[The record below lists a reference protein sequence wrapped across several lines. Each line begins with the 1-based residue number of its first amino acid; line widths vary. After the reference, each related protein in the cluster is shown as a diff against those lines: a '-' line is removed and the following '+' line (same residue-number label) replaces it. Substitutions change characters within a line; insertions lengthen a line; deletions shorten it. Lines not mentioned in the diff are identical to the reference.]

1 MVFRYVAFCS
11 VFQAFPYFCRLW
23 WTFFRG
29 FVGYPAQKHTPFL
42 VIGTEN
48 TVMKYRFSHLSLRG
62 LSSPQTD
69 ALRKPLDAYLLQIC
83 IVCPILGCRRAH
95 ESLAGCFVFERCL
108 LYRWVLYIT
117 TISLYR
123 YLVGFFLPS
132 SALFPTCNP
141 CPLSQVPLNIVRCFY
156 AIGVENAFTLLW
168 HSENFFCF
176 QELFCW
182 KQIRNPVSL
191 LIAPTLNST

>member
-1 MVFRYVAFCS
+1 MVDI
-11 VFQAFPYFCRLW
+11 FPRFCRIS
-23 WTFFRG
+23 G
-29 FVGYPAQKHTPFL
+29 AEAYPFL

-123 YLVGFFLPS
+123 CLVGFFLPS

-141 CPLSQVPLNIVRCFY
+141 CPLSQVPLNIVRCLY
-156 AIGVENAFTLLW
+156 AIGVENAFTLLR

-176 QELFCW
+176 QELFYW

-191 LIAPTLNST
+191 LIDPTLNST